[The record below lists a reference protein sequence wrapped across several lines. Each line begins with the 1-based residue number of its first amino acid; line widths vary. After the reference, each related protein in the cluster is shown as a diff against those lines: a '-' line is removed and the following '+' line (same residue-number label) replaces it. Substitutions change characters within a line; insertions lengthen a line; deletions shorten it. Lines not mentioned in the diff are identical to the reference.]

1 MATHVNPDRLG
12 PAIAPYSQAVIAGST
27 VYLAGQV
34 ALDRNNQVVAPG
46 DVYEQ
51 TRLTLERI
59 RIVLEECGG
68 SLTDIVSATVFLTD
82 LGDFG
87 RFNEAWASVLGGHR
101 PARATVIAGL
111 LLPGLVVEVQAI
123 AQLTREDVTTETVR

>member
-1 MATHVNPDRLG
+1 MATFVNPDRLG

-34 ALDRNNQVVAPG
+34 ALDRDNKVVAPG

-51 TRLTLERI
+51 TRLTLQRI
-59 RIVLEECGG
+59 QIVLEDCGA
-68 SLTDIVSATVFLTD
+68 SLTDIVSATVFLTN
-82 LGDFG
+82 LSDFG
-87 RFNEAWASVLGGHR
+87 RFNEAWSSMLGSHR

-111 LLPGLVVEVQAI
+111 LLPGLVVEVQVI
-123 AQLTREDVTTETVR
+123 AQLTPKA